1 MSPRLFAIAAL
12 IIGLSYVVI
21 APPFAVPDEQN
32 HFWRALAIARG
43 HLIPA
48 HGRDTTI
55 VAKSVQNFVWIL
67 DRAEPRESLRE
78 KLRVIA
84 SLPFDGQVGGEVRF
98 AAWYTP
104 LPYIV
109 QSVVAAMPLRPIVL
123 FYGGR
128 AANLLAAILLVA
140 LAIRAA
146 PRHAPVIA
154 AAALLPMTFYE
165 LASWS
170 PDAATIAL
178 AWLFIALLL
187 EAPRRT
193 WLVATVGL
201 ALALCKPAYF
211 VIALLALATKFRW
224 RDRIAIIGAT
234 AAGTLVALAAARR
247 GAYNARAGLPVDA
260 AAQLRCIVADPLH
273 FVRVALHDVA
283 SNGRFY
289 VEEMIGRFGANE
301 LKLSPFV
308 ITAEIALLAIIALTA
323 GVAVQRRV
331 RATALAITVMTV
343 GGILLSQYLIWS
355 IVCGDVIEGVQGR
368 YFLEVL
374 PLALTA
380 FALPRA
386 RWRHASWA
394 IVIVAAVCNGVAL
407 MTLVRRYW

>member
-1 MSPRLFAIAAL
+1 MTPRLFVVVAL
-12 IIGLSYVVI
+12 LVGLPFAFVT
-21 APPFAVPDEQN
+21 PPFAVPDEQN
-32 HFWRALAIARG
+32 HFWRALAIAHG

-48 HGRDTTI
+48 HGRDTTTI
-55 VAKSVQNFVWIL
+55 ARSVQNFVWVI
-67 DRAEPRESLRE
+67 DRAEPRESLRR

-84 SLPFDGQVGGEVRF
+84 SLPLDGQSGGEVRF

-128 AANLLAAILLVA
+128 VANLLAAILLIA
-140 LAIRAA
+140 MAIRAA
-146 PRHAPVIA
+146 PRYASVIA
-154 AAALLPMTFYE
+154 AAALLPMTLYQ

-187 EAPRRT
+187 EPPRRV

-211 VIALLALATKFRW
+211 LIALLALATKFRW

-234 AAGTLVALAAARR
+234 AAGTLLSLAAARR

-260 AAQLRCIVADPLH
+260 ASQIRCIASDPLH
-273 FVRVALHDVA
+273 FVRVALHDVV

-308 ITAEIALLAIIALTA
+308 IMIELVLLVIVALTT
-323 GVAVQRRV
+323 GVALRRRV
-331 RATALAITVMTV
+331 RATALAIAAMTV
-343 GGILLSQYLIWS
+343 AGILLSQYLIWS
-355 IVCGDVIEGVQGR
+355 IVCGDLIEGVQGR

-374 PLALTA
+374 PLALMPL
-380 FALPRA
+380 ALPRA
-386 RWRHASWA
+386 RWRLAPWA
-394 IVIVAAVCNGVAL
+394 IVIVAAVCNAVAL
-407 MTLVRRYW
+407 MTLVRHYW